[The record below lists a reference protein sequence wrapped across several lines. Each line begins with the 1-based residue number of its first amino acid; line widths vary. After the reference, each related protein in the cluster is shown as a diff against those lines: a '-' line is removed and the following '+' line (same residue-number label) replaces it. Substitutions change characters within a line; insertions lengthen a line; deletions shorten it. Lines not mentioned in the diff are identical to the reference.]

1 MQVSGTSVYTYR
13 LALCAG
19 LFGAKSCAGG
29 VSYWSRPAFRPPGV
43 FSEKRHQ
50 NTRRSR
56 VAAPA
61 DLEPPKGLGLGLGF
75 GLRLGSGWSGPT
87 CRVEIDHIRPA
98 QSFVPTSPAHRAS
111 LLSQGRNNSS
121 SLPVETRPRKKKGE
135 SLTPQEQEH
144 HAHFLGGD

>member
-1 MQVSGTSVYTYR
+1 MLYIRRDSPYVQDWSAQNFVQGMR
-13 LALCAG
+13 
-19 LFGAKSCAGG
+19 
-29 VSYWSRPAFRPPGV
+29 VSYWSRLAFRPPGV
-43 FSEKRHQ
+43 FLERRHQ

-98 QSFVPTSPAHRAS
+98 QSFVPTSPAHNDRGAPSNFGGVILAMVEGLCTSPRNFLLRKMKRAS
-111 LLSQGRNNSS
+111 RWSYRCTIQH
-121 SLPVETRPRKKKGE
+121 E
-135 SLTPQEQEH
+135 
-144 HAHFLGGD
+144 